1 MFLGGLLFLFGAV
14 LNAAAVHIS
23 MLILGRILLG
33 IGVGFANQSV
43 PIYLS
48 EIAPY
53 KYRGTFNVLF
63 QLAITFGILI
73 ANFLTNK
80 ISAGWGWRVSLG
92 GAAVPALVI
101 LISSLFLDDTPS
113 SLIQRG
119 KTEEAEQLL
128 KKIRGVYNVNA
139 ELKDLVEASE
149 ASKKVQHP
157 WKVLFRVRKYKPQLI
172 LSTLIPTFQQL
183 TGINVVMFYAP
194 VLFETLGFKA
204 NASLMSAVITGAV
217 NFYFSLL
224 YRQGWLPQ
232 SYAILVV
239 LCICVFVAAFAF
251 SWGPLGWLI
260 PSEISPLEVRSA
272 AQSVTV
278 SMNML
283 FTFGVAQVFL
293 KVLCWMKF
301 GLFIFFAAF
310 VFIMTL
316 FVYFYVPETK
326 NIPIEEMSRVLREHW
341 YWKNYM
347 DEQSPAKEVVF

>member
-1 MFLGGLLFLFGAV
+1 MDPFLKLFFPSVYRKEALNTSTNQYCKFDSQLLTLFTSSLYVAAFFASFVASSVSKKCGRKVTMFFGGLFFLFGAV
-14 LNAAAVHIS
+14 LNAAAIHIS

-43 PIYLS
+43 HIYLS

-53 KYRGTFNVLF
+53 KYRDLCWLGLRWCSRAST
-63 QLAITFGILI
+63 
-73 ANFLTNK
+73 
-80 ISAGWGWRVSLG
+80 SL
-92 GAAVPALVI
+92 I

-113 SLIQRG
+113 SLIQRE

-157 WKVLFRVRKYKPQLI
+157 WEVLFRVRKYKPQLI

-204 NASLMSAVITGAV
+204 NASLMSSVITGTV
-217 NFYFSLL
+217 NVGATLISVYCTDRYGRKVLL
-224 YRQGWLPQ
+224 LTGGVLMCVFQALVAGLIGWKFGTTGVVATVLPQ

-239 LCICVFVAAFAF
+239 LC
-251 SWGPLGWLI
+251 
-260 PSEISPLEVRSA
+260 
-272 AQSVTV
+272 
-278 SMNML
+278 N
-283 FTFGVAQVFL
+283 
-293 KVLCWMKF
+293 
-301 GLFIFFAAF
+301 
-310 VFIMTL
+310 
-316 FVYFYVPETK
+316 YV
-326 NIPIEEMSRVLREHW
+326 ILMGSHW
-341 YWKNYM
+341 
-347 DEQSPAKEVVF
+347 DG